1 MKKWLLY
8 IGLLPLIFNG
18 QQSRKAITGSTPPV
32 QNQQFERC
40 STPAPPKEWDEWFNA
55 EVEKYKKYASDPN
68 NKVQNSFKIPVIV
81 HVIYSPGN
89 ATGQGDNISQAQII
103 DQINILNADFAG
115 TGLNSGNV
123 PAAFAGLKANCG
135 IEFCLATKNPTG
147 GILPE
152 PGIDRVLAT
161 SIPGI
166 SSVPG
171 SGFATSVI
179 DGTIKPNTIWNP
191 NQYLNMWVIKLQSGL
206 LGYATFPAGTTLS
219 GIPGSVGTN
228 QTDGVV
234 MGYQFFGS
242 IGAAAGSAPYHKGRT
257 TTHEVGHWLGLRH
270 IWGDASCGND
280 FCADTPTQSNSTG
293 GCPGFPNAS
302 GCSGSPNPPGRMFMN
317 FMDYT
322 DDLCMY
328 MFTHDQKW
336 RMHTCMQTG
345 TYRKNLSASSQT
357 LCTFSTAA
365 PSASFTI
372 PSTVCVG
379 GTVYPNNFTTG
390 YPAPNYVWS
399 VSPGTGVSISSN
411 TLSMP
416 IITFNNAGTYSVTV
430 VATNSLGNNMHTKT
444 ISVIN
449 CSGPPP
455 TSTVCADTLSNFST
469 SATLTVFRGGA
480 DPNTPGC
487 SPNAGYVCGSNCYG
501 DLEKA
506 EYYAQNTYAHI
517 PGAQINAVIGLFY
530 KWNNLGTGGNNSSAI
545 SMRIYNRTS
554 TTFTGMPSG
563 NAPGTQIGS
572 VGATLGNINS
582 ATAVNSATYCG
593 NPNISFVN
601 PIIRPY
607 KFTFSSPINAP
618 ATGGF
623 FCSLVLPTGV
633 GDTAVVFNNTPTAGQ
648 NTAYEKWNTNQWYE
662 IGTAWGGNHNYNI
675 ALLPVMN
682 CTTTAIKNNT
692 QLSQEIMVYPNPS
705 HGQFNL
711 ITTFEKEKNI
721 HVKIYNTLGQLIH
734 HTEYKNV
741 KNNAITID
749 LTGQAQGFYNLE
761 VTDGKEKHQI
771 RLINK

>member
-1 MKKWLLY
+1 MKKWLWC
-8 IGLLPLIFNG
+8 IGMLPILLNAQHF
-18 QQSRKAITGSTPPV
+18 RKALTGNEVPV
-32 QNQQFERC
+32 QSQKIERC
-40 STPAPPKEWDEWFNA
+40 STPVPPKEWDEWFNK
-55 EVEKYKKYASDPN
+55 EVEKYKEYASNPA
-68 NKVQNSFKIPVIV
+68 NKVQNNFKIPVVV

-89 ATGQGDNISQAQII
+89 SVGVGDNISQAQVI

-123 PAAFAGLKANCG
+123 PSAFASLKSNCG

-147 GILPE
+147 GVMPE

-171 SGFATSVI
+171 TGFTSSTI
-179 DGTIKPNTIWNP
+179 DNIIKPNTIWDP
-191 NQYLNMWVIKLQSGL
+191 TKYCNMWVLKLQNGL

-219 GIPGSVGTN
+219 GIPGSLGSA

-270 IWGDASCGND
+270 IWGDATCGND
-280 FCADTPTQSNSTG
+280 FCNDTPVQNTSTG
-293 GCPGFPNAS
+293 GCPSFPSSA
-302 GCSGSPNPPGRMFMN
+302 GCSGSPNPPGKMFMN

-336 RMHTCMQTG
+336 RMHTAMQTG
-345 TYRKNLSASSQT
+345 TYRKNLSVSSQS
-357 LCTFSTAA
+357 LCTFTTAA
-365 PSASFTI
+365 PTASFTV
-372 PSTVCVG
+372 PSTVCAG
-379 GTVYPNNFTTG
+379 GTVYPNNFSLG
-390 YPAPNYVWS
+390 YPSPNYSWS
-399 VSPGTGVSISSN
+399 VNPGTGVSISSN

-416 IITFNNAGTYSVTV
+416 IITFNNPGTYSITV
-430 VATNSLGNNMHTKT
+430 VATNSLGNNSQTKT
-444 ISVIN
+444 INVIN
-449 CSGPPP
+449 CSGPP

-469 SATLTVFRGGA
+469 SATLTVFRGAA
-480 DPNTPGC
+480 DNTVPGC

-506 EYYAQNTYAHI
+506 EYYALGTYSHI
-517 PGAQINAVIGLFY
+517 PNAQINAVIGLFY
-530 KWNNLGTGGNNSSAI
+530 KWNNLGTSGNNSSPI

-563 NAPGTQIGS
+563 NAPGSQIGS

-582 ATAVNSATYCG
+582 ATAVNSATYVG

-618 ATGGF
+618 TSGGF
-623 FCSLVLPTGV
+623 FCSLVLPTGA

-648 NTAYEKWNTNQWYE
+648 NTAYEKWSDNTWYE
-662 IGTAWGGNHNYNI
+662 IGTAWGGGHNYNI

-682 CTTTAIKNNT
+682 CTTTAMKNYT
-692 QLSQEIMVYPNPS
+692 QLSDEIMVYPNPS
-705 HGQFNL
+705 QGHFNL

-721 HVKIYNTLGQLIH
+721 HVKVYNTLGQLIH

-749 LTGQAQGFYNLE
+749 LSKESQGFYNL
-761 VTDGKEKHQI
+761 VITDGKEKHQI
-771 RLINK
+771 KLLNNK